1 VFDPELYQTVR
12 QEFAAHLRFN
22 RGYSKTTCYN
32 YNSDLGIWGNWLQAR
47 DRDWQQA
54 SIADVEQFIIWH
66 LQDRGL
72 SVPIVMRR
80 LGTLSTFYRWALKHE
95 IVERDPVYL
104 ADKPKRPQRLPVW
117 LGREEQKA
125 LEASLAD
132 TDDLPDNIFG
142 QKPEH
147 VRLIRQRYEMLF
159 LLLLNAGLRIS
170 EALTLK
176 VEDVRVSEGVARFLR
191 VIGKGNKERL
201 LPLPAPFGK
210 KFAGWLA
217 GKPGNEF
224 VFAQQP
230 GGKPPGPESA
240 RSYLRRLKA
249 RAGITKPITPHKL
262 RHTYATNLLNAGAE
276 LVDIQA
282 LLGHVNLGTTQ
293 IYAHVSEDRMQA
305 VVAKLAKL

>member
-1 VFDPELYQTVR
+1 MQ
-12 QEFAAHLRFN
+12 Q
-22 RGYSKTTCYN
+22 
-32 YNSDLGIWGNWLQAR
+32 R

-72 SVPIVMRR
+72 SVHIVMRR

-104 ADKPKRPQRLPVW
+104 ADKPKRPQRLPIW

-125 LEASLAD
+125 LEVSLANS
-132 TDDLPDNIFG
+132 DDLPDNIFG

-147 VRLIRQRYEMLF
+147 VLLIRQRYEMLF

-170 EALTLK
+170 EALSLK
-176 VEDVRVSEGVARFLR
+176 VEDVRVSDGVANFLR

-217 GKPGNEF
+217 GKPGSEF
-224 VFAQQP
+224 VFAQEL
-230 GGKPPGPESA
+230 GGKPPGAQSA
-240 RSYLRRLKA
+240 RSYLRRFKA

-262 RHTYATNLLNAGAE
+262 RHTYATNLLNLGAE
-276 LVDIQA
+276 LVDIQT
-282 LLGHVNLGTTQ
+282 LLGHVNIGTTQ
-293 IYAHVSEDRMQA
+293 IYTHVSEDRMQA
-305 VVAKLAKL
+305 VVAKLAKR